1 MKNKIKRKEIIIE
14 AIGILLIILL
24 IIIGSGM
31 ILLLCNIDMT
41 TTYKL
46 ISILTIVAGTSL
58 VTALWASRG

>member
-14 AIGILLIILL
+14 AIGILL